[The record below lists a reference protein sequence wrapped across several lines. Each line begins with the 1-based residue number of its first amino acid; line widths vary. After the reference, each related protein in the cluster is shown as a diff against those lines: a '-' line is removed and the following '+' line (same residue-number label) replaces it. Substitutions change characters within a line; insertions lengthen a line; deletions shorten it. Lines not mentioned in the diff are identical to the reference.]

1 MDRLSAALPAHK
13 SAFFSASAPLR
24 ARAVAPPPPRA
35 AASPSALPPISNIFF
50 LRPRAPPPPPPSQEP
65 QSTGKVPAPG
75 RYGGAPLDKRI
86 RQSWGGKKEDPL
98 ESGEYIWNTEWKK
111 TVTVDDADK
120 DKAAAEDPIASAVSS
135 NDPSTSDGFLSLGR
149 SLALDSMDV
158 DLSAELSRPSKATLE
173 KPFALHHSIHH
184 SSTAVPPSHHQIPPS
199 HSHSTNSMDVEL
211 SRPSKATLEKP
222 LPPSNLLYHS
232 STAFPFPLP
241 SHHPPPPRIALT
253 TAWTLVL
260 TTLGLGV
267 VFTGTAAVLYSPE
280 IAVSYAVGAVG
291 SLVYV
296 RMLSSSVE
304 ALGASSVQGAVRG
317 AVGQP
322 RLLVPVVLVMTF
334 NRWNEILVP
343 QYGAVPLELIPML
356 VGFFTYKAATITQA
370 LQDMLAPLAPP
381 SSSSSSSSSKSSYDC
396 PSALLAML
404 RLVTSRA
411 GGRAPRRQLRALLDV
426 SPSAASVVTTADPT
440 IFAPPPAPCAAAL
453 ASAIAP
459 IPATLPS
466 AVVPIPAA
474 RADPCCRAPACSAGP
489 SAAPPTSSAISPV
502 PVHSACPAY
511 PAHPSRSAAPAY
523 PAYPA
528 HSAHSAHPSRSA
540 YPSPRAH
547 ARWYGG
553 HASGKEGG
561 AGEEEVL
568 VLGGQVEQ
576 ASVEGGE
583 GGQAGVGGEGGD
595 GGDGGEAGGDDVE
608 RREGDVE
615 AGQEEG
621 DASVDLSWHPS
632 GLVLHLAFLPS
643 LPSPSPFTH
652 AHSLLTGSS
661 PFPTAPPY
669 RFLPS
674 LPSHSP
680 FTCSP
685 LSLSLSLHPLSPSPR
700 LCPSAPMR
708 PLLVHIAPSTHPG
721 PYVIP
726 PCLPHFFPSPSH
738 SPLSLFQNA
747 FSCALF
753 RLILSLVTLRGMRSG
768 HPGGCCTPPGAA
780 SGRIR
785 SALPLSH
792 APSLTPLLL
801 SSNSSSPSS
810 SLPPPVSSPPFSP
823 PVSCPSS
830 PQPSARLPC
839 LSPSE
844 AAQLLTKGR
853 AWDIRVLH
861 VAGRCQCPHAL
872 CFTPSLTPLLF
883 HQFLLP
889 FLLPSSSR
897 PPLFTPALLPA
908 LHPPLPFSS
917 PPPAVSAPAK
927 SLPLRSSTATDQG
940 AGAGHL
946 AGVRVEAAVCE
957 AGHGSAGARGG
968 GQGGGPLDAAG
979 LRVPV
984 SGSPSPCRLLCST
997 TQLPWLCA
1005 GAGRTVMHVMAE
1017 EEASS

>member
-1 MDRLSAALPAHK
+1 MWYR
-13 SAFFSASAPLR
+13 
-24 ARAVAPPPPRA
+24 
-35 AASPSALPPISNIFF
+35 
-50 LRPRAPPPPPPSQEP
+50 RPH
-65 QSTGKVPAPG
+65 T
-75 RYGGAPLDKRI
+75 
-86 RQSWGGKKEDPL
+86 
-98 ESGEYIWNTEWKK
+98 
-111 TVTVDDADK
+111 
-120 DKAAAEDPIASAVSS
+120 
-135 NDPSTSDGFLSLGR
+135 TS
-149 SLALDSMDV
+149 
-158 DLSAELSRPSKATLE
+158 
-173 KPFALHHSIHH
+173 
-184 SSTAVPPSHHQIPPS
+184 
-199 HSHSTNSMDVEL
+199 
-211 SRPSKATLEKP
+211 
-222 LPPSNLLYHS
+222 
-232 STAFPFPLP
+232 
-241 SHHPPPPRIALT
+241 
-253 TAWTLVL
+253 
-260 TTLGLGV
+260 
-267 VFTGTAAVLYSPE
+267 
-280 IAVSYAVGAVG
+280 
-291 SLVYV
+291 
-296 RMLSSSVE
+296 
-304 ALGASSVQGAVRG
+304 
-317 AVGQP
+317 
-322 RLLVPVVLVMTF
+322 
-334 NRWNEILVP
+334 
-343 QYGAVPLELIPML
+343 
-356 VGFFTYKAATITQA
+356 
-370 LQDMLAPLAPP
+370 
-381 SSSSSSSSSKSSYDC
+381 DC

-669 RFLPS
+669 RGLLTF
-674 LPSHSP
+674 
-680 FTCSP
+680 FFCC
-685 LSLSLSLHPLSPSPR
+685 SPSPAV
-700 LCPSAPMR
+700 SALAL
-708 PLLVHIAPSTHPG
+708 PLP
-721 PYVIP
+721 
-726 PCLPHFFPSPSH
+726 
-738 SPLSLFQNA
+738 
-747 FSCALF
+747 
-753 RLILSLVTLRGMRSG
+753 LRGRTATDHGAHKG

-917 PPPAVSAPAK
+917 PPPAGRARDICILHVAGRCQFAEHLVLATAHSTRHARGLAAGLAYELKQRYVRQGMAARAPEVEGKEAEHWM
-927 SLPLRSSTATDQG
+927 LLDCG
-940 AGAGHL
+940 ASEE
-946 AGVRVEAAVCE
+946 VTCS
-957 AGHGSAGARGG
+957 SAGARGG

-979 LRVPV
+979 LRSVWEGEVGKGGKGGRGGRGGRRRGRRRSCFTTLPL
-984 SGSPSPCRLLCST
+984 SHHTTPPPPPCST
-997 TQLPWLCA
+997 ALAPCA
-1005 GAGRTVMHVMAE
+1005 PKP
-1017 EEASS
+1017 